1 MLVRL
6 TEVVE
11 NQSTKTFSVREVT
24 INPEHSV
31 AIRDDYQ
38 AAQALTENRMPD
50 GLSKSATFSRLYMNS
65 GQHGLQIVVV
75 GDPATVESKLNNNR
89 RVLKG

>member
-6 TEVVE
+6 TEVFE
-11 NQSTKTFSVREVT
+11 NQSTKTFGMREVT
-24 INPEHSV
+24 INPEHIV
-31 AIRDDYQ
+31 AIRDDYT
-38 AAQALTENRMPD
+38 ATQALNENRMPD
-50 GLSKSATFSRLYMNS
+50 GLSKNVSFSRVYMNS